1 MSVKLRGITWDHS
14 RGYISVAA
22 TAQRYTELHP
32 NVEIT
37 WEKRSLQAFA
47 DQPVDELAAQYDL
60 LVIDHPWAGFAAAQG
75 DVLVPLDKHLPK
87 AYLDDQVK
95 NSVGKSHMSYNFDG
109 YQTALAL
116 DAAAPIATYRADLF
130 AQEGR
135 PLPQTWE
142 DLLALAKEGKVA
154 FAGIPIDTLMQFYML
169 AYTQGEEPF
178 MNAEQVVSKEMGL
191 HVLEQLKELTLA
203 CAPEMFDWNPI
214 KVYDAMSNRDD
225 LYYCPFAYGYSNYSR
240 SGYAKHTLLSTDLV
254 TIGDHGHLASTLGGA
269 GLAISTQCE
278 NLKEAVDYAMYTVS
292 PTIQKTIFVEN
303 GGQPGHRVA
312 WLDEEVNR
320 RTNGFFKN
328 TLPALD
334 RAYLRPRY
342 NGYFHF
348 QDHAGDVIRDY
359 FRHGGNPEEVLA
371 TMNRL
376 YRESKEI

>member
-1 MSVKLRGITWDHS
+1 MKRCIGGVYMSVKLRGITWDHS

-191 HVLEQLKELTLA
+191 HVLEQL
-203 CAPEMFDWNPI
+203 
-214 KVYDAMSNRDD
+214 
-225 LYYCPFAYGYSNYSR
+225 
-240 SGYAKHTLLSTDLV
+240 
-254 TIGDHGHLASTLGGA
+254 
-269 GLAISTQCE
+269 
-278 NLKEAVDYAMYTVS
+278 
-292 PTIQKTIFVEN
+292 
-303 GGQPGHRVA
+303 
-312 WLDEEVNR
+312 
-320 RTNGFFKN
+320 
-328 TLPALD
+328 
-334 RAYLRPRY
+334 
-342 NGYFHF
+342 
-348 QDHAGDVIRDY
+348 
-359 FRHGGNPEEVLA
+359 
-371 TMNRL
+371 
-376 YRESKEI
+376 